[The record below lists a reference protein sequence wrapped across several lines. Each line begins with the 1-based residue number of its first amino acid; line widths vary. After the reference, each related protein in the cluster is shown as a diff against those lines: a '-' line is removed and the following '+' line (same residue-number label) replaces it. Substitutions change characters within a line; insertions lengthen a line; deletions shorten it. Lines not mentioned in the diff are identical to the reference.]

1 MRNTHT
7 NTGWKKWARKPYV
20 WVLLLMLIT
29 ALCADFLAS
38 GLPLY
43 AVKDGEPRYPVWE
56 KKMADWG
63 LGTDRSDLNLPEQW
77 QEPGITRTV
86 WPPIRYSPTQT
97 DRYNDRFRKPHALRE
112 ETPQNFPHY
121 LGTDELG
128 HDVASVLIHG
138 TAISF
143 FIGVFSML
151 LATGIGILIGA
162 VAGFWGDRRLRGTYA
177 QMIWMFLGLVL
188 AWFYGIQLQQNRFA
202 RSLSEGGLPFLLS
215 VLISLLCI
223 TAVLLLFGWTAQKF
237 PPFRRG
243 KKRPVPVD
251 FVLSRLVEFMVV
263 LPKIL
268 LILAVA
274 AIVKPSVL
282 LPALVIGFTSWP
294 AVARFTRAEMLHVRH
309 SDYMRSAETFGLSDF
324 RLLFRHALPNSLGP
338 IPSLVAFG
346 IAGAVLAE
354 STLSFLGIGIPPEV
368 FTWGKLLAQGRANPS
383 AWWVTL
389 LPGVLIF
396 LTVTCFHLLGE
407 DLQGKTRTGKTFLR
421 YFW

>member
-1 MRNTHT
+1 MPEHT
-7 NTGWKKWARKPYV
+7 PHTGWKKWRRKPYV
-20 WVLLLMLIT
+20 WVLLLML
-29 ALCADFLAS
+29 ALAFSADFIANA
-38 GLPLY
+38 LPLY
-43 AVKDGEPRYPVWE
+43 AVKDGHPRYPVLE
-56 KKMADWG
+56 KMAADWG
-63 LGTDRSDLNLPEQW
+63 LLADKTDLNRPQQW
-77 QEPGITRTV
+77 LEPGIQAAV
-86 WPPIRYSPTQT
+86 WTPIRYSPTQT
-97 DRYNDRFRKPHALRE
+97 DRYNDRFRKPHLLRD
-112 ETPQNFPHY
+112 ETPQNFPHH

-151 LATGIGILIGA
+151 LAAAIGIVLGA
-162 VAGFWGDRRLRGTYA
+162 VAGFWGDTRLRGSA
-177 QMIWMFLGLVL
+177 VQIVWMLLGLAL
-188 AWFYGIQLQQNRFA
+188 AWFYGVQIHQNRFTEA
-202 RSLSEGGLPFLLS
+202 LNQGGVSFLGASLL
-215 VLISLLCI
+215 SLLCI
-223 TAVLLLFGWTAQKF
+223 TGILLLFGFTASR
-237 PPFRRG
+237 PPFSH
-243 KKRPVPVD
+243 KQKQWPVPVD
-251 FVLSRLVEFMVV
+251 FVLSRLIEFMVV

-274 AIVKPSVL
+274 ATIKPSIL

-294 AVARFTRAEMLHVRH
+294 AIARFTRAEMLHVRH
-309 SDYMRSAETFGLSDF
+309 SDYLRAAETFGLSEF

-338 IPSLVAFG
+338 VPSLVAFG

-368 FTWGKLLAQGRANPS
+368 FTWGKLLAQGRSNPA

-389 LPGVLIF
+389 LPGLLIF

-407 DLQGKTRTGKTFLR
+407 DLQGKTRSGKRFLR

>member
-1 MRNTHT
+1 MRNRIPY
-7 NTGWKKWARKPYV
+7 TGWKKWRRKPYV
-20 WVLLLMLIT
+20 WVLLLMLSV
-29 ALCADFLAS
+29 AFSADFLAN

-43 AVKDGEPRYPVWE
+43 AVKQGHSRYPVLE
-56 KKMADWG
+56 KKLADWG
-63 LGTDRSDLNLPEQW
+63 LSADKTDLNRPEQW
-77 QEPGITRTV
+77 LEPGITRAV
-86 WPPIRYSPTQT
+86 WTPIRYSPNQT
-97 DRYNDRFRKPHALRE
+97 DRYNDRFRKPHALRG
-112 ETPQNFPHY
+112 ETPQNFPHH

-128 HDVASVLIHG
+128 HDVAAVLIHG

-151 LATGIGILIGA
+151 LAAGIGILIGA
-162 VAGFWGDRRLRGTYA
+162 VAGFWGDSRLRGSYP
-177 QMIWMFLGLVL
+177 QLVWMLLGSVL
-188 AWFYGIQLQQNRFA
+188 AWFYGIQLHQTRFA
-202 RSLSEGGLPFLLS
+202 EALNEGGISFLGTA
-215 VLISLLCI
+215 LISVAIIAGILG
-223 TAVLLLFGWTAQKF
+223 LFGWIAQKSSLLQK
-237 PPFRRG
+237 G
-243 KKRPVPVD
+243 KKIPVPVD
-251 FVLSRLVEFMVV
+251 FGLSRLIEFMVV

-274 AIVKPSVL
+274 AIVKPSIL

-309 SDYMRSAETFGLSDF
+309 SDYIRSAETFGLSEF

-338 IPSLVAFG
+338 VPSLVAFG

-368 FTWGKLLAQGRANPS
+368 FTWGKLLAQGRSNPS

-389 LPGVLIF
+389 LPGLLIF
-396 LTVTCFHLLGE
+396 STVTCFHLLGE
-407 DLQGKTRTGKTFLR
+407 DLQRKTRTGKKFLN

>member
-1 MRNTHT
+1 MRKPYTY
-7 NTGWKKWARKPYV
+7 TGWKKWRRKPYV
-20 WVLLLMLIT
+20 WVLLLMLLT
-29 ALCADFLAS
+29 AFSADFLAN

-43 AVKDGEPRYPVWE
+43 AVKKGKSRYPVLE
-56 KKMADWG
+56 KKMADWS
-63 LGTDRSDLNLPEQW
+63 LASEQSDLNLPEQW
-77 QEPGITRTV
+77 LEPDVSQAV
-86 WPPIRYSPTQT
+86 WTPIRYSPNQT

-112 ETPQNFPHY
+112 ETPQKFPHY

-128 HDVASVLIHG
+128 HDVAAVLIHG

-151 LATGIGILIGA
+151 LAAGIGILIGA
-162 VAGFWGDRRLRGTYA
+162 VAGFWGDGRLRAGAT
-177 QMIWMFLGLVL
+177 QTIWVLVGLSL
-188 AWFYGIQLQQNRFA
+188 AWFYGIQVRQARFAESLNEGGISFLWTGLVSLFIISIVLGGFIWVSQKIPLLQQ
-202 RSLSEGGLPFLLS
+202 
-215 VLISLLCI
+215 
-223 TAVLLLFGWTAQKF
+223 
-237 PPFRRG
+237 G
-243 KKRPVPVD
+243 KKRPIPVD
-251 FVLSRLVEFMVV
+251 FVLSRLIEFMVV

-268 LILAVA
+268 LILAIA
-274 AIVKPSVL
+274 AIVKPSIL

-309 SDYMRSAETFGLSDF
+309 SDYLRSAETFGLSEF

-338 IPSLVAFG
+338 VPSLVAFG

-368 FTWGKLLAQGRANPS
+368 FTWGKLLAQGRSNPS

-389 LPGVLIF
+389 LPGLLIF

-407 DLQGKTRTGKTFLR
+407 DLQGKTRTGKKFLR